1 MESPQTLEN
10 DSSRDS
16 HDHNDSLLLVSMAL
30 PSSPNGQSQACSSSS
45 LKRKHDEVEEE
56 GVKKV
61 HISNRLCQ
69 AAMKGLLPTVKMLHE
84 RGYPLNCCETEDIN
98 HPYYNMTPLAF
109 ALLMGNDHV
118 VRYLLIHGADPNL
131 PFRKDNTTLLMYAL
145 RRGVYILEDG
155 KIDEHEADYFYY
167 LCEFLLKK
175 GANVN
180 AVDIYG
186 FTGLHHIYYLYN
198 AQPLCGNFSR
208 FIKLLVKYGADET
221 IKNKKEE
228 SVVDLHNRTTHNRT
242 TLFTSSALLI

>member
-1 MESPQTLEN
+1 MESVQTLEN
-10 DSSRDS
+10 DFSRDS

-45 LKRKHDEVEEE
+45 LKRKRNEVEEE
-56 GVKKV
+56 GIKKV

-69 AAMKGLLPTVKMLHE
+69 ASVKGWLSIVKILLK
-84 RGYPLNCCETEDIN
+84 RGYSLNCCETKDVN

-118 VRYLLIHGADPNL
+118 VRYLLTHGADPNL

-145 RRGVYILEDG
+145 RRGVHISKEG
-155 KIDEHEADYFYY
+155 KINEEEADYFYY
-167 LCEFLLKK
+167 LCESLLKK

-186 FTGLHHIYYLYN
+186 CTGLHHIYYLYD
-198 AQPLCGNFSR
+198 AQSLPRNNGNFSR
-208 FIKLLVKYGADET
+208 FIKLLVNYGADKT
-221 IKNKKEE
+221 IKYKKME
-228 SVVDLHNRTTHNRT
+228 SL
-242 TLFTSSALLI
+242 

>member
-1 MESPQTLEN
+1 MERPQTLEN

-30 PSSPNGQSQACSSSS
+30 PSSTNGQSQVWSASS

-56 GVKKV
+56 GVTKV
-61 HISNRLCQ
+61 DISNCLCQ
-69 AAMKGLLPTVKMLHE
+69 AAMKGCLPIVKMLHE
-84 RGYPLNCCETEDIN
+84 RGYSLNCRETEDVN

-186 FTGLHHIYYLYN
+186 CTGLHHIYYLYD
-198 AQPLCGNFSR
+198 AQPLPRNTGNFSR
-208 FIKLLVKYGADET
+208 FIKLLVNYGADKT

-228 SVVDLHNRTTHNRT
+228 SVVDLHNRTT
-242 TLFTSSALLI
+242 LFTSAFD